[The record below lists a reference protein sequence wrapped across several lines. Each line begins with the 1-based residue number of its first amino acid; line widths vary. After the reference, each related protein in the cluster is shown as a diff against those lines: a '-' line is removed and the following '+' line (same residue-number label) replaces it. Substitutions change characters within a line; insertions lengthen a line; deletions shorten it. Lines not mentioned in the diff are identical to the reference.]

1 MNYTPGGTD
10 IPSDGRGSR
19 ENEVFIGIGSNLG
32 PARGN
37 FERALRSVSEF
48 STVLAVSSLYES
60 DPVGP
65 AGQPRFANAVAKT
78 RTDLSPF
85 ELLDRLKAIE
95 REMGRKKTARW
106 GPRVIDLD
114 IVFYGNLVMESDSL
128 VIPHPRAHERRFV
141 LEPLLEIEP
150 DASHP
155 ATGTSLK
162 EILSRL
168 GDSQGVCRM
177 EGPPAFGRP

>member
-1 MNYTPGGTD
+1 M
-10 IPSDGRGSR
+10 DGRGSR
-19 ENEVFIGIGSNLG
+19 ENEVFIGMGSNLG

-37 FERALRSVSEF
+37 FERALRGISEF

-60 DPVGP
+60 DPVGLV
-65 AGQPRFANAVAKT
+65 GQPKFANAVTKT
-78 RTDLSPF
+78 RTGLSPF
-85 ELLDRLKAIE
+85 GLLDRLKAVE

-114 IVFYGNLVMESDSL
+114 IVFYGDLVMESDSL

-150 DASHP
+150 AARHPGTGAS
-155 ATGTSLK
+155 LRD
-162 EILSRL
+162 ILS
-168 GDSQGVCRM
+168 GFGNSQAVSRM
-177 EGPPAFGRP
+177 EGPPAFGR

>member
-1 MNYTPGGTD
+1 M
-10 IPSDGRGSR
+10 DGRGSR
-19 ENEVFIGIGSNLG
+19 ENEVFIGMGSNLG

-37 FERALRSVSEF
+37 FERALRSISEF

-60 DPVGP
+60 DPVGLV
-65 AGQPRFANAVAKT
+65 GQPKFANAVAKT
-78 RTDLSPF
+78 RTGLSPF
-85 ELLDRLKAIE
+85 GLLDRLKAVE

-114 IVFYGNLVMESDSL
+114 IVFYGDLVMESDSL

-150 DASHP
+150 AARHPGTGAS
-155 ATGTSLK
+155 LRD
-162 EILSRL
+162 ILS
-168 GDSQGVCRM
+168 GFGNSQAVSRM
-177 EGPPAFGRP
+177 EGPPAFGR